1 MIGSGSVERSSRSST
16 LAIACFGIG
25 VAAMALVASV
35 PGSPLH
41 PVLPP
46 SAEPSGPFRWLAGV
60 LTIDDL
66 HGSALVVAGVL
77 SVVASVASFLFVLLE
92 AWRGRVSLR
101 TVVILAVAAH
111 VIVLTLPLLVSR
123 DVYSYIAY
131 GNIAGLHHANPY
143 VQTPMDFPHDAVAA
157 LVGPKWFSTPAV
169 YGPLFTGYAS
179 IVIRVAHQ
187 LRTQVE
193 VFRWTAA
200 LASMGTIGLIATT
213 VRREWPGRAAFA
225 VAALGLNPVVLFQS
239 VASGHNDLLVALAIA
254 GALALV
260 LVRRDLLAVTALT
273 LGTLVKA
280 TAALPLLLLLVW
292 CVARAPAGRR
302 ARTLATHAGL
312 AAIVGGLFAAPYFNL
327 HDPTL
332 GMLELAGH
340 EGWLAPSRF
349 FRRLLDAL
357 PGDTLGVVAR
367 IAFGIVLLA
376 SVALLARTVWR
387 AARSTDETLADTPE
401 DTPEDAQEDAPEDA
415 PEDAQ
420 ENAGLELGA
429 AWGWSLLLLM
439 LLGPVLLPWYVTW
452 ALPLAWLLP
461 RTPRLVLLGTSV
473 ALGLSQWTAEPARF
487 PAAYDANVLI
497 GHYVITPLVIALLG
511 WLLLDGWRRLRGGLP
526 LHDEQ
531 EIPGTGGDERHDRRS
546 HAAGER

>member
-1 MIGSGSVERSSRSST
+1 VVGSGSVERSSRSST

-46 SAEPSGPFRWLAGV
+46 GVGPEGPFRWLAGV
-60 LTIDDL
+60 LRIDEL
-66 HGSALVVAGVL
+66 RGSALVASSVISVL
-77 SVVASVASFLFVLLE
+77 ASVSAFLFVLLE
-92 AWRGRVSLR
+92 AWRGTVSLR
-101 TVVILAVAAH
+101 TVVILAIAAH
-111 VIVLTLPLLVSR
+111 AIVLLLPLLVSR
-123 DVYSYIAY
+123 DVYSYVAY

-143 VQTPMDFPHDAVAA
+143 VQTPADFPHDAVAM
-157 LVGPKWFSTPAV
+157 LVGPKWFSAPAV
-169 YGPLFTGYAS
+169 YGPMFTAYAS
-179 IVIRVAHQ
+179 IVVRVAHN
-187 LRTQVE
+187 LETQVE

-200 LASMGTIGLIATT
+200 LASLGTIGLIATT
-213 VRREWPGRAAFA
+213 VRRVWPSRAAFA
-225 VAALGLNPVVLFQS
+225 VAAFGLNPVVLFQS

-260 LVRRDLLAVTALT
+260 LARRDLLAITALA

-280 TAALPLLLLLVW
+280 TAALPLLLLVVW

-312 AAIVGGLFAAPYFNL
+312 AAAIGAVFAAPYMNL

-357 PGDTLGVVAR
+357 SGDALGAVAR
-367 IAFGIVLLA
+367 LAFAIALLVGGVLLA
-376 SVALLARTVWR
+376 RMVWR
-387 AARSTDETLADTPE
+387 AAQSADGSLA
-401 DTPEDAQEDAPEDA
+401 
-415 PEDAQ
+415 
-420 ENAGLELGA
+420 LGA

-452 ALPLAWLLP
+452 ALPLAWVLP
-461 RTPRLVLLGTSV
+461 RAPRLVLLGTSV

-487 PAAYDANVLI
+487 PNAYDANVLI

-511 WLLLDGWRRLRGGLP
+511 WLLLDGWRRWRGGLP

-531 EIPGTGGDERHDRRS
+531 EDPGAEGQERHDRRS
-546 HAAGER
+546 RAAGER

>member
-1 MIGSGSVERSSRSST
+1 M
-16 LAIACFGIG
+16 
-25 VAAMALVASV
+25 
-35 PGSPLH
+35 
-41 PVLPP
+41 
-46 SAEPSGPFRWLAGV
+46 
-60 LTIDDL
+60 
-66 HGSALVVAGVL
+66 
-77 SVVASVASFLFVLLE
+77 
-92 AWRGRVSLR
+92 
-101 TVVILAVAAH
+101 
-111 VIVLTLPLLVSR
+111 SR

-143 VQTPMDFPHDAVAA
+143 VQTPADFPHDAVAV

-169 YGPLFTGYAS
+169 YGPLFTSYAS
-179 IVIRVAHQ
+179 IVVRVAHD
-187 LRTQVE
+187 LETQVD

-200 LASMGTIGLIATT
+200 LASLGTTGLIATT
-213 VRREWPGRAAFA
+213 VRRVWPSRAAFA
-225 VAALGLNPVVLFQS
+225 VAAFGLNPVVLFQS
-239 VASGHNDLLVALAIA
+239 VASGHNDLLVALAVA

-260 LVRRDLLAVTALT
+260 LARRDLLAVTALA

-312 AAIVGGLFAAPYFNL
+312 AAVIGGVFAAPYVNL

-349 FRRLLDAL
+349 FRRLLDGL
-357 PGDTLGVVAR
+357 SGDTLGVVAR
-367 IAFGIVLLA
+367 IAFAIALLVG
-376 SVALLARTVWR
+376 VALLARMVWR
-387 AARSTDETLADTPE
+387 AARSTDDVLTDER
-401 DTPEDAQEDAPEDA
+401 EDA
-415 PEDAQ
+415 
-420 ENAGLELGA
+420 GIRLGA

-452 ALPLAWLLP
+452 ALPLAWVLP
-461 RTPRLVLLGTSV
+461 RAPRLVLLGTSV

-487 PAAYDANVLI
+487 PTAYDANVLI
-497 GHYVITPLVIALLG
+497 GHYVITPVVIAFLG
-511 WLLLDGWRRLRGGLP
+511 WLLLDGWRRWRGGLP

-531 EIPGTGGDERHDRRS
+531 EIPGAGGEERHDRRS
-546 HAAGER
+546 QATGEP

>member
-1 MIGSGSVERSSRSST
+1 MQRSSRSST
-16 LAIACFGIG
+16 LAIAGFGIG
-25 VAAMALVASV
+25 VVAMALAASV

-46 SAEPSGPFRWLAGV
+46 GVEPGGPFRWLAGV
-60 LTIDDL
+60 LKVDEL
-66 HGSALVVAGVL
+66 RGSALVAASVL
-77 SVVASVASFLFVLLE
+77 AVVASVVAFLFVLLE
-92 AWRGRVSLR
+92 AWRGTVSLR

-111 VIVLTLPLLVSR
+111 AIVLSLPLLVSR

-131 GNIAGLHHANPY
+131 GDIAGLHHANPY
-143 VQTPMDFPHDAVAA
+143 VQTPVDYPHDAVAA

-179 IVIRVAHQ
+179 LVVRVAHDV
-187 LRTQVE
+187 RTQVE
-193 VFRWTAA
+193 VFRWTAV
-200 LASMGTIGLIATT
+200 LASLGTIGLISTR
-213 VRREWPGRAAFA
+213 VRRVWPSRAAFA
-225 VAALGLNPVVLFQS
+225 VAAFGLNPVVLFQS
-239 VASGHNDLLVALAIA
+239 VASGHNDLLVALAVA

-260 LVRRDLLAVTALT
+260 LARRELLAVVVLAL
-273 LGTLVKA
+273 GMLVKA

-302 ARTLATHAGL
+302 ARTFATHAGS
-312 AAIVGGLFAAPYFNL
+312 AAVIGAVFAAPYLDL

-349 FRRLLDAL
+349 FRRLLDGL
-357 PGDTLGVVAR
+357 SGDTLGFVAR
-367 IAFGIVLLA
+367 IAFAL
-376 SVALLARTVWR
+376 ALLVCVVMLARMVWR
-387 AARSTDETLADTPE
+387 AARSADGTTEDERLA
-401 DTPEDAQEDAPEDA
+401 
-415 PEDAQ
+415 
-420 ENAGLELGA
+420 LGA
-429 AWGWSLLLLM
+429 AWGWSLLFLM

-461 RTPRLVLLGTSV
+461 RAPRLVLLGTSV

-487 PAAYDANVLI
+487 PTAYDANVLI
-497 GHYVITPLVIALLG
+497 GHYVITPVVIAFLG
-511 WLLLDGWRRLRGGLP
+511 WLLLDGWRRWRGAMP

-531 EIPGTGGDERHDRRS
+531 EHARAGGDERHDRRS
-546 HAAGER
+546 RTAGER

>member
-1 MIGSGSVERSSRSST
+1 VIGSGSVERSSRSSK

-25 VAAMALVASV
+25 VVAMALVASV

-41 PVLPP
+41 PLLPP
-46 SAEPSGPFRWLAGV
+46 GVAPQGPFRWLAGA
-60 LTIDDL
+60 LTIDEL
-66 HGSALVVAGVL
+66 HGSALVAASVL
-77 SVVASVASFLFVLLE
+77 SVVTSMAAFLFVLEE
-92 AWRGRVSLR
+92 AWRGTVSLR
-101 TVVILAVAAH
+101 TVVILAIGAH
-111 VIVLTLPLLVSR
+111 AIVLLLPLLVSR

-143 VQTPMDFPHDAVAA
+143 VQTPADFPNDAVAA

-179 IVIRVAHQ
+179 IVVRVAHD
-187 LRTQVE
+187 LRTQVD

-200 LASMGTIGLIATT
+200 LASLGTIALIATT
-213 VRREWPGRAAFA
+213 VRRVRPSRAAFA
-225 VAALGLNPVVLFQS
+225 VAAFGLNPVVLFQS
-239 VASGHNDLLVALAIA
+239 VASGHNDLLVALAVA
-254 GALALV
+254 AALALV
-260 LVRRDLLAVTALT
+260 LARRDLLAVTALA

-312 AAIVGGLFAAPYFNL
+312 AAAIGGVFAAPYVNL

-332 GMLELAGH
+332 GMLELAAH

-357 PGDTLGVVAR
+357 SGDTLGVVAR
-367 IAFGIVLLA
+367 IAFAI
-376 SVALLARTVWR
+376 ALLAGVAILARMVWR
-387 AARSTDETLADTPE
+387 RARRSDGTPTD
-401 DTPEDAQEDAPEDA
+401 
-415 PEDAQ
+415 
-420 ENAGLELGA
+420 AGIRLGA

-439 LLGPVLLPWYVTW
+439 LLGPVLLPWYVAW
-452 ALPLAWLLP
+452 ALPLAWVLP
-461 RTPRLVLLGTSV
+461 RAPRLVLLGTSV

-487 PAAYDANVLI
+487 PTAYDANVLI
-497 GHYVITPLVIALLG
+497 GHYVITPVVIAFLC
-511 WLLLDGWRRLRGGLP
+511 WLLLDGWRRWRSGLP
-526 LHDEQ
+526 PYEEQ
-531 EIPGTGGDERHDRRS
+531 EIPDAGGDERHDRRS
-546 HAAGER
+546 QAAGER

>member
-1 MIGSGSVERSSRSST
+1 MERSSRSST

-25 VAAMALVASV
+25 VAAVALVASV
-35 PGSPLH
+35 PGSPLQ
-41 PVLPP
+41 PLLPSGVQP
-46 SAEPSGPFRWLAGV
+46 GGPFRWLAGV
-60 LTIDDL
+60 VKIDEL
-66 HGSALVVAGVL
+66 RGSALVGASVL
-77 SVVASVASFLFVLLE
+77 SVVASVAVFLFVVLE
-92 AWRGRVSLR
+92 AWRGTVSLR

-111 VIVLTLPLLVSR
+111 AIVLLLPLLVSR
-123 DVYSYIAY
+123 DVYSYIAN

-143 VQTPMDFPHDAVAA
+143 VQTPADFPRDAVAV

-179 IVIRVAHQ
+179 IVVRVAHT
-187 LRTQVE
+187 LKTQVE

-200 LASMGTIGLIATT
+200 LASLATTALIATT
-213 VRREWPGRAAFA
+213 VRRVWPSRATFA
-225 VAALGLNPVVLFQS
+225 VAAFGLNPVVLFQS
-239 VASGHNDLLVALAIA
+239 VASGHNDLLVALAVA

-260 LVRRDLLAVTALT
+260 LARRDLLAVTSLA
-273 LGTLVKA
+273 LGTLIKA

-302 ARTLATHAGL
+302 ARTFTTHAGL
-312 AAIVGGLFAAPYFNL
+312 AAVIGAAFAAPYLNV

-357 PGDTLGVVAR
+357 SGDTLGVVAR
-367 IAFGIVLLA
+367 IAFAI
-376 SVALLARTVWR
+376 ALLVGVVVLARRVWRSARTTER
-387 AARSTDETLADTPE
+387 TLD
-401 DTPEDAQEDAPEDA
+401 DSRDDA
-415 PEDAQ
+415 
-420 ENAGLELGA
+420 GVGLGA

-452 ALPLAWLLP
+452 ALPIAWALP
-461 RTPRLVLLGTSV
+461 RVPRLVLLGTSV

-497 GHYVITPLVIALLG
+497 GHYVITPVVIALLG
-511 WLLLDGWRRLRGGLP
+511 WLLLDGWRRWRGGMP

-531 EIPGTGGDERHDRRS
+531 EVPRAGGDERHDRRS